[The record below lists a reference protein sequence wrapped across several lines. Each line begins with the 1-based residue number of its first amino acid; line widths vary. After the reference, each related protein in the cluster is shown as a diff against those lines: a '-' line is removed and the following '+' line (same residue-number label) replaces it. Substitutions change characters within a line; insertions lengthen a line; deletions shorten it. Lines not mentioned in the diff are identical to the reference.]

1 MTTKLRLKKK
11 VWQIGIPLLLFIGI
25 ACYIFINFYKDY
37 QYKQTFEYK
46 LIKHGYSLEET
57 KELLNYFDTD
67 KIEKILEK
75 EKNSLLIS
83 FIKEKY
89 YIHDYLE
96 KYLAYATKNK
106 KKSNKEIIALVNTH
120 RDEIF
125 YEEIIESD
133 ITKENVINI
142 NKYYKLPENFEPLEI
157 TTISPKY
164 AYAGNKLAKIA
175 LHAYINMW
183 NDAKE
188 NGFQFIVNT
197 SYRSYDIQKE
207 MYENTKSLKGAKQ
220 ADLIVARPGHSD
232 HQSGLSI
239 DLYDLNNSSDSF
251 QETPAYQWLQENAY
265 KFGFIERYPKD
276 KESITG
282 FSYEP
287 WHWRYVGVD
296 VAKIIKNENIT
307 FDEYY
312 AYYIEKKN

>member
-1 MTTKLRLKKK
+1 
-11 VWQIGIPLLLFIGI
+11 
-25 ACYIFINFYKDY
+25 
-37 QYKQTFEYK
+37 
-46 LIKHGYSLEET
+46 
-57 KELLNYFDTD
+57 
-67 KIEKILEK
+67 
-75 EKNSLLIS
+75 
-83 FIKEKY
+83 
-89 YIHDYLE
+89 
-96 KYLAYATKNK
+96 
-106 KKSNKEIIALVNTH
+106 
-120 RDEIF
+120 
-125 YEEIIESD
+125 
-133 ITKENVINI
+133 
-142 NKYYKLPENFEPLEI
+142 
-157 TTISPKY
+157 
-164 AYAGNKLAKIA
+164 
-175 LHAYINMW
+175 MW

-287 WHWRYVGVD
+287 WHWRYVGED